1 MVQRKI
7 VPCCLPP
14 ASWDSD
20 VPAHISCFVHPS
32 ASGPVPPQPSS
43 HSFPSYKSEL
53 SLTSPFI
60 SFPLLAEE
68 TEIAMVFFFK
78 FSFLISD
85 YTMSFGRKVSIYMA
99 KIWLFSHMTAV
110 FHLLWAPQSHL
121 CLLLV
126 TSALSPTALS
136 KRKLHVW
143 AWWTEWDTWA
153 SSNRSTCSASVQPLL
168 SYQCQSS
175 YLSLHSQHNIA
186 H

>member
-43 HSFPSYKSEL
+43 HSFLSYKSEL

-85 YTMSFGRKVSIYMA
+85 YTVSFGRKVSIYMA

-121 CLLLV
+121 CLLPPAGHI
-126 TSALSPTALS
+126 SSLSHS
-136 KRKLHVW
+136 
-143 AWWTEWDTWA
+143 
-153 SSNRSTCSASVQPLL
+153 SVQKKAPCLGVKDWVGH
-168 SYQCQSS
+168 SS
-175 YLSLHSQHNIA
+175 IT
-186 H
+186 